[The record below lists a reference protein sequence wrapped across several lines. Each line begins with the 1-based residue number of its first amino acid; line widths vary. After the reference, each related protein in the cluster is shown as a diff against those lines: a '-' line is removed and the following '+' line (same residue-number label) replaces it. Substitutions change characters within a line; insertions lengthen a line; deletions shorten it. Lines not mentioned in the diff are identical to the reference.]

1 MSFLA
6 GCFSYISTGVLFAYG
21 SFGQKYLLLK
31 LKLKQL
37 INETIRIRFSDI
49 VDVYFSFNIYSSLE
63 LDWQK
68 GRKVY

>member
-31 LKLKQL
+31 LKLKTT
-37 INETIRIRFSDI
+37 NETIRMKFSDI